1 MIRSL
6 VRVVSET
13 SSVTD
18 LDGPRTLQ
26 VVAPR
31 WVPLAWVDRTVRRSR
46 LSLPSDFRLTSARH
60 EPGRLRSV
68 RRWTLVYGRRA
79 R

>member
-1 MIRSL
+1 MIRRL
-6 VRVVSET
+6 IRVVSVST
-13 SSVTD
+13 SVVD

-31 WVPLAWVDRTVRRSR
+31 WVPLAWVDRAARRGLPDHLR
-46 LSLPSDFRLTSARH
+46 LIGAWSD
-60 EPGRLRSV
+60 PGRLKS

-79 R
+79 G

>member
-1 MIRSL
+1 MIGRL

-31 WVPLAWVDRTVRRSR
+31 WVPLAWVDRRVRRCLPDHLR
-46 LSLPSDFRLTSARH
+46 LLSASSER
-60 EPGRLRSV
+60 GRVRQV

>member
-1 MIRSL
+1 MIGRL

-26 VVAPR
+26 
-31 WVPLAWVDRTVRRSR
+31 
-46 LSLPSDFRLTSARH
+46 LTSS
-60 EPGRLRSV
+60 PP
-68 RRWTLVYGRRA
+68 
-79 R
+79 